1 MADINVVVLGGRLTA
16 KPEIKFLPSGEAVC
30 NLRMASNQKWKG
42 KDGEWKEETTFINAE
57 VWGKS
62 AEACAEYLDKG
73 SPVVV
78 TGRLKEKRWQ
88 TKETQENR
96 SRIDIAAQQVTFMG
110 GKKGTAS
117 EAGEGA
123 PPVKD
128 DGIPF

>member
-16 KPEIKFLPSGEAVC
+16 KPELKFAPSGDAVC

-57 VWGKS
+57 IWGKS

-78 TGRLKEKRWQ
+78 TGRLKQKRWE
-88 TKETQENR
+88 TKEGDKRE
-96 SRIDIAAQQVTFMG
+96 RIDIAAQQVTFMG
-110 GKKGTAS
+110 GKKGTAE
-117 EAGEGA
+117 EAAEGA
-123 PPVKD
+123 PPAKD
-128 DGIPF
+128 DDIPF